1 MPFISNKG
9 FAMPESPIRKLVP
22 YAEAAIEAG
31 NEVIHLNIGQPD
43 IETPE
48 VALNAVKNF
57 DSKVI
62 EYSHSA
68 GFESYRRG
76 LAKYYQS
83 KSIDVDHND
92 IIVTNGGSEAI
103 LFAMMTC
110 FNPEDEVIVPEPFY
124 ANYNGFALEAGIIL
138 RPITTYLKDSYALP
152 PIEDFRELIT
162 DRTRGI
168 MICNPGN
175 PTGYLYNQEE
185 LETLR
190 KIVLAH
196 DLFLFADEVYREF
209 CYDGRE
215 HHSILTLEGLENH
228 AIIVDSVSKRYSMCG
243 ARVGALV
250 SKNTDVMSTA
260 MKFAQA
266 RLSPPTLGQVAGEA
280 ALKTP
285 EKYFEDVK
293 SEYLSRRDILVDG
306 LNSIE
311 GVTCPKPGG
320 AFYAMA
326 ELPVDSAENFC
337 QWILDS
343 YSYEGSTVMMAP
355 AAGFYASPDLGTREV
370 RLAYVLEKDKLKKAV
385 EVLRHALEE
394 YPKLLE
400 EQSSAVQI
408 KAE

>member
-1 MPFISNKG
+1 
-9 FAMPESPIRKLVP
+9 MPESPIRKLVP

-48 VALNAVKNF
+48 VALQAIKNY
-57 DSKVI
+57 DKKVI
-62 EYSHSA
+62 EYSPSA
-68 GFESYRRG
+68 GFSSYRKG
-76 LAKYYQS
+76 LAKYYQA
-83 KSIDVDHND
+83 KDLDVDYHD
-92 IIVTNGGSEAI
+92 IFITNGGSEAI

-110 FNPEDEVIVPEPFY
+110 FNPEDELIVPEPFY
-124 ANYNGFALEAGIIL
+124 ANYNAFALEAGVIL

-152 PIEDFRELIT
+152 PIEDFRELINE
-162 DRTRGI
+162 RTRGI
-168 MICNPGN
+168 LICNPGN
-175 PTGYLYNQEE
+175 PTGYLYNEEE

-196 DLFLFADEVYREF
+196 DLFLFSDEVYREF
-209 CYDGRE
+209 CYDGRD
-215 HHSILTLEGLENH
+215 HHSILSLEGLENH

-243 ARVGALV
+243 ARIGALV
-250 SKNTDVMSTA
+250 SKNKDVMSTA

-280 ALKTP
+280 ALNTP
-285 EKYFEDVK
+285 DKYFEDVK
-293 SEYLSRRDILVDG
+293 AEYLSRRDILVDG

-343 YSYEGSTVMMAP
+343 YSYKGHTVMMAP
-355 AAGFYASPDLGTREV
+355 AEGFYASPDLGTREV
-370 RLAYVLEKDKLKKAV
+370 RLAYVLEKDKLKKAI
-385 EVLRHALEE
+385 EVLRNALEE
-394 YPKLLE
+394 YPKTLE
-400 EQSSAVQI
+400 AQSSAVDVR
-408 KAE
+408 AN